1 MASVIGGSNVLM
13 ARFDGLNQ
21 AKKEKYKAMEDSLPL
36 TPAASLPPPV
46 ETSTPTRNRPL
57 ELTSDPSLPP
67 RTIPPRLPPC
77 TSSASEKLEHAEK
90 LAIRHGLGQNMPS
103 GQTRE
108 LLKTMKE
115 ALSMRDYNS
124 WLDDTRENR
133 VGAIDTD
140 ELDRRSDELY
150 ARSKFGGGGGDV
162 YDLWSGK
169 RNGRRS
175 DDDGASGT
183 EEVAE
188 ASDAVESHDPEITL
202 GQDAGGTEQLNNHPA
217 QGSPGIGATVSPD
230 GVQSGFVAVIGTQQH
245 LPDGSPEITS
255 REAPASAT
263 TPRRPPEVPP
273 RPARPIRSGSEST
286 ASITSTT
293 STTSSQRRTLQGA
306 LRHSLDETTNA
317 WSPQRARATATVCL
331 APPFSN
337 NIGPVSNFH
346 SLTTPTDAHGTEVGN
361 IDIGLDDE
369 LVSPTA
375 TSAPRTMGRDISRAS
390 NTPRSILRNGSMSA
404 SRRYGTSSCIE
415 TDLEATLSA
424 LAPPARSSTRT
435 PGQSMISN
443 LPSTTLK
450 GAAADENAA
459 PSRGRSKRA
468 QGPVTAQRSLSTVAA
483 SMKSAAQRSKSQRRA
498 ALPEELRMSCGNA
511 RRPTAQIDS
520 TIGNANE
527 GNSGDA
533 ARRSHAQAGIDEID
547 WATGI
552 VEDLPERETLQ
563 EEENDTR
570 KDSEGADLDI
580 ASAALE
586 FEGDHDQEVSHDNS
600 QHEADRESMFG
611 DLEDITPRYGE
622 VQELASTGGISNGVD
637 GVQSI
642 PGDHVD
648 TTSSR
653 RINQSVEDAGMGDNN
668 SDSNVT
674 REGRAGREQETDRT
688 AEGQGS
694 PRTDKGKRRATS
706 SDVAIQQYREE
717 QQRRSARRLPEP
729 IRSHVPD
736 FIEKETE
743 MDEEDYPPELVED
756 NGEDAED
763 EDLDQ
768 QTRPVFGSETWAQ
781 RHERH
786 VQEQMLVDA
795 RYHERFSPPDSPERS
810 PSPPRSPASTRRRLQ
825 DLQRF
830 AMRTTRSMRGGF
842 DPR

>member
-1 MASVIGGSNVLM
+1 M
-13 ARFDGLNQ
+13 ARFDSLNRS
-21 AKKEKYKAMEDSLPL
+21 KKEKYEAMEGSLPP
-36 TPAASLPPPV
+36 TPAASPPPPT
-46 ETSTPTRNRPL
+46 EASSQTRNRPL

-67 RTIPPRLPPC
+67 RTIPLRLPPC

-90 LAIRHGLGQNMPS
+90 LAIRHGLGQDMPS
-103 GQTRE
+103 GHARE

-115 ALSMRDYNS
+115 ALSKRDYNS

-150 ARSKFGGGGGDV
+150 ARSKIGGGGRDV
-162 YDLWSGK
+162 YDLWRGK

-175 DDDGASGT
+175 DDDGTSGT
-183 EEVAE
+183 EDEAE
-188 ASDAVESHDPEITL
+188 ASDVVESHDPEITP
-202 GQDAGGTEQLNNHPA
+202 GQDAEGTEQLNNHPA
-217 QGSPGIGATVSPD
+217 QGSPGIGAALPLD
-230 GVQSGFVAVIGTQQH
+230 GVQSGFVAATDTQQH
-245 LPDGSPEITS
+245 LPDASHETTS
-255 REAPASAT
+255 RETSASAT
-263 TPRRPPEVPP
+263 TPRTPLEVPP
-273 RPARPIRSGSEST
+273 RPARRIRSGSEST
-286 ASITSTT
+286 ASTTSTT
-293 STTSSQRRTLQGA
+293 STASSQRRRLQGA

-331 APPFSN
+331 APPLSDK
-337 NIGPVSNFH
+337 IGPVSNFQ

-375 TSAPRTMGRDISRAS
+375 TSAPMTMGRDVSLAS

-404 SRRYGTSSCIE
+404 SQRSGTSSFVE
-415 TDLEATLSA
+415 TDLEAKLSA
-424 LAPPARSSTRT
+424 PAAPARSSTRT
-435 PGQSMISN
+435 PGQSMISS

-450 GAAADENAA
+450 GASADENAA

-468 QGPVTAQRSLSTVAA
+468 QSPVTAQRSLSTAAA

-498 ALPEELRMSCGNA
+498 AFPEELRMSSGNA

-520 TIGNANE
+520 AIGNANQ
-527 GNSGDA
+527 GTIGDA

-547 WATGI
+547 WATGT
-552 VEDLPERETLQ
+552 VEDLPE
-563 EEENDTR
+563 EEALRDEAKDTR
-570 KDSEGADLDI
+570 KDSGGADLDVV
-580 ASAALE
+580 SAAHE
-586 FEGDHDQEVSHDNS
+586 SEDDHDQGKNHDTS
-600 QHEADRESMFG
+600 QHEADRESIFG
-611 DLEDITPRYGE
+611 DLEDMAPQYGAA
-622 VQELASTGGISNGVD
+622 QELASTGGISNDVD

-642 PGDHVD
+642 PGDHIGM
-648 TTSSR
+648 TSSR
-653 RINQSVEDAGMGDNN
+653 RIKQSTEDAGTGDNN
-668 SDSNVT
+668 SASNIT
-674 REGRAGREQETDRT
+674 HEGRADREQETDRT
-688 AEGQGS
+688 ADVQGS

-706 SDVAIQQYREE
+706 SEIAIQQYREE
-717 QQRRSARRLPEP
+717 QQRCSARRLPEP
-729 IRSHVPD
+729 VPSHVPD

-743 MDEEDYPPELVED
+743 MDEEDSPPELVED

-763 EDLDQ
+763 EDMDQ
-768 QTRPVFGSETWAQ
+768 PSRPVFGPETRAQ

-830 AMRTTRSMRGGF
+830 ATRTTGSMRGGF